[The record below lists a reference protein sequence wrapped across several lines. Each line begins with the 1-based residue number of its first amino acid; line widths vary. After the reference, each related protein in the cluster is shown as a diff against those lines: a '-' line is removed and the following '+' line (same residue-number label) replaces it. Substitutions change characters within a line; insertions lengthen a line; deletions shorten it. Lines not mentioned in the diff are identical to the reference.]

1 MMRAAALVAAACSLA
16 ACATTG
22 DRAAADAVRMTHRG
36 MGDAVLAPLHDF
48 NMVRQKI
55 PAALLEASED
65 PYRRP
70 YPLNCETLVREVSR
84 LDLALGPDMDTP
96 RQARKVSLKARGA
109 DALSNAGLDAV
120 RDLTTGWIPF
130 RGVVRRL
137 SGAEQHK
144 DAFEDAVQ
152 AGAVRRA
159 YLKGLGLERS
169 CPHPA
174 SPLPG
179 PGLVVAGDAYE
190 AATIASAR
198 SAE

>member
-1 MMRAAALVAAACSLA
+1 MA
-16 ACATTG
+16 G
-22 DRAAADAVRMTHRG
+22 DTMRMTRIG

-48 NMVRQKI
+48 NLVREKI
-55 PAALLEASED
+55 PTALLAAAED

-70 YPLNCETLVREVSR
+70 YPLTCEILIREVR
-84 LDLALGPDMDTP
+84 ALDLALGPDMDTP
-96 RQARKVSLKARGA
+96 RTAGKVSLKSRGA

-137 SGAEQHK
+137 TGAENHK
-144 DAFEDAVQ
+144 DAVEDAVQ

-179 PGLVVAGDAYE
+179 PSMIIAGDALE
-190 AATIASAR
+190 AATVAAAR
-198 SAE
+198 SAD